1 MPIFGNKKGSN
12 MRVEVMQHFG
22 LTVAFN
28 QAGYHETDHHKELI
42 RDIRGAIGEGRLIA
56 VCGVVGSGKTVL
68 MRRLQQALEEE
79 KKVTV
84 SKSLAIEKQSIKL
97 ATLIAALFYDLS
109 TDKQVQ
115 IPKQGE
121 RRERQLQE
129 LVKKG
134 KRPIVL
140 FVDEAHDL
148 NGHTL
153 TGLKRLIELVEDGGG
168 RLSVVLAGHPKLR
181 NDLRRPTMEEIG
193 SRTDVF
199 SLDGIAGAQ
208 REYINWLLSTC
219 SAGKVQANEMLTPD
233 AIDVLASRLRTPLQ
247 IQLHL
252 SLALE
257 AGYQTGELPV
267 TAGVVESVL
276 SRQIDDLEPTLTRHG
291 YRTKDLVEL
300 FDAKTAEV
308 KALFNNTL
316 EPARATEL
324 REKML
329 RAGLP
334 I

>member
-1 MPIFGNKKGSN
+1 

-22 LTVAFN
+22 LTVPLN
-28 QAGYHETDHHKELI
+28 QAGYYETSHHKELMK
-42 RDIRGAIGEGRLIA
+42 DVRGAISEGRLIA

-68 MRRLQQALEEE
+68 LRRLQQALEEE

-84 SKSLAIEKQSIKL
+84 SKSLAIEKHSIKL

-109 TDKQVQ
+109 PDKQVQ

-153 TGLKRLIELVEDGGG
+153 TGLKRLMELVEDGDG

-193 SRTDVF
+193 YRTDVF

-208 REYINWLLSTC
+208 REYIHWLLKTC
-219 SAGKVQANEMLTPD
+219 TEGQVQPEQILTEE
-233 AIDVLASRLRTPLQ
+233 AIDLLVTSLRTPLQ

-252 SLALE
+252 TLALE
-257 AGYQTGELPV
+257 AGYQAGEQPV
-267 TAGVVESVL
+267 PAAVVKSVL
-276 SRQIDDLEPTLTRHG
+276 SRQMDDLEPTLMRHG
-291 YRTKDLVEL
+291 YSIKDLMEQ
-300 FDAKTAEV
+300 FDIKGTEV

-316 EPARATEL
+316 DPARAAEL
-324 REKML
+324 RGTML
-329 RAGLP
+329 QAGLP